1 MKSLL
6 KALTLFL
13 VSSALSVPC
22 GGGWSIG
29 ADEDL
34 PPSSVA
40 IGVGES
46 CREVDGDGN
55 ASLEVAGL

>member
-1 MKSLL
+1 M
-6 KALTLFL
+6 
-13 VSSALSVPC
+13 PC

-34 PPSSVA
+34 PPSSVT